1 MKTKAM
7 IGTALLCATFV
18 FTSCD
23 NDDDRYLPES
33 AVLQAFSAKY
43 PNAKRTEWESK
54 YGYKKAE
61 FHIGSQELEAWFDA
75 QGNWLLTE
83 TDISYN
89 ALPQAVKDAFKAG
102 QYAAWKVD
110 DVDMLERPDAPTV
123 YVIEVEKGGQEVELH
138 YTADGILVKEILD
151 NDHDNEHRPAV
162 TPDAVRLLI
171 QTLYPGAVILEV
183 ETEHT
188 GTEVDI
194 LHGGIHKEVLL
205 DTANQWILTEWEIR
219 QAQVPEAVMAALR
232 ASDYASFRIDDIH
245 VIETPQGLFYEFELE
260 RGGQETKVRFTQ
272 DGTLVQ

>member
-1 MKTKAM
+1 M

-61 FHIGSQELEAWFDA
+61 FHIGS
-75 QGNWLLTE
+75 
-83 TDISYN
+83 
-89 ALPQAVKDAFKAG
+89 
-102 QYAAWKVD
+102 
-110 DVDMLERPDAPTV
+110 
-123 YVIEVEKGGQEVELH
+123 
-138 YTADGILVKEILD
+138 
-151 NDHDNEHRPAV
+151 
-162 TPDAVRLLI
+162 

>member
-1 MKTKAM
+1 M
-7 IGTALLCATFV
+7 IGAALLCATFV

-138 YTADGILVKEILD
+138 YTADGTLVKEILD
-151 NDHDNEHRPAV
+151 NEHDNEHRPAV
-162 TPDAVRLLI
+162 TPDAVRLLPHRRHPRHRDPPRP
-171 QTLYPGAVILEV
+171 LLRVRAGARRA
-183 ETEHT
+183 
-188 GTEVDI
+188 GNQSP
-194 LHGGIHKEVLL
+194 LHARW
-205 DTANQWILTEWEIR
+205 DTR
-219 QAQVPEAVMAALR
+219 AVRSTQIDGERVHLV
-232 ASDYASFRIDDIH
+232 SDAPSF
-245 VIETPQGLFYEFELE
+245 LFAGFHP
-260 RGGQETKVRFTQ
+260 
-272 DGTLVQ
+272 